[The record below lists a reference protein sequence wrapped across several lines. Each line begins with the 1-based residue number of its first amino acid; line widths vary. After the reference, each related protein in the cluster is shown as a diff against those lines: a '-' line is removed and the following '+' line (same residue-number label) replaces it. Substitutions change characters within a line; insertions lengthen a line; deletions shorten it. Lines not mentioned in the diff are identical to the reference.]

1 MQTGVRM
8 TQELT
13 VMIAANLDV
22 AGAVARHEQLLSDC
36 ASGEFWIDFDGAQP
50 TALALQ
56 LAVSAH
62 KTLRI
67 GDRFRGFGPNAAT
80 IFNHISF

>member
-1 MQTGVRM
+1 M
-8 TQELT
+8 TQEPTL
-13 VMIAANLDV
+13 MIAANLDV

-36 ASGEFWIDFDGAQP
+36 ETGDFCIEFDGQQP

-56 LAVSAH
+56 LAVSAR
-62 KTLRI
+62 KTLGI
-67 GDRFRGFGPNAAT
+67 SDRFRGFGPNAAQ